1 MNSSTS
7 LSRRDFFSAGA
18 LGVLGIAASAT
29 MPSIASAQE
38 TRAKTTP
45 AISARIR
52 NAEGKVISDFNP
64 LSRLKI
70 NENENLYIAN
80 AESNTVANIDGSY
93 SSQCIAQIGAT
104 PRNANQATH
113 EDEYATAT
121 VTINY
126 LLSQGNITV
135 QSGSVNITRIAS
147 NTSMYSRYLI
157 VAQGPYTG
165 QGDTIVEKF
174 SGNTHTVTTGFSST
188 EYVPSGTSHMNICR
202 FESGILI
209 DGTEDYF
216 FDVEVTV

>member
-1 MNSSTS
+1 
-7 LSRRDFFSAGA
+7 
-18 LGVLGIAASAT
+18 

-38 TRAKTTP
+38 MQAKTTP

-93 SSQCIAQIGAT
+93 SSQCITQIGAT
-104 PRNANQATH
+104 PRNANQATY

-147 NTSMYSRYLI
+147 NVSMYSRYLI

-165 QGDTIVEKF
+165 QGDTIVEEF
-174 SGNTHTVTTGFSST
+174 SGNTHAIITGFSST
-188 EYVPSGTSHMNICR
+188 EYVPSGPSHMNICR

>member
-1 MNSSTS
+1 M
-7 LSRRDFFSAGA
+7 
-18 LGVLGIAASAT
+18 
-29 MPSIASAQE
+29 Q
-38 TRAKTTP
+38 AKTTP

-93 SSQCIAQIGAT
+93 SSQCITQIGAT
-104 PRNANQATH
+104 PRNANQATY

-147 NTSMYSRYLI
+147 NVSMYSRYLI

-165 QGDTIVEKF
+165 QGDTIVEEF
-174 SGNTHTVTTGFSST
+174 SGNTHAITTGFSST
-188 EYVPSGTSHMNICR
+188 EYVPSGPSHMNICR